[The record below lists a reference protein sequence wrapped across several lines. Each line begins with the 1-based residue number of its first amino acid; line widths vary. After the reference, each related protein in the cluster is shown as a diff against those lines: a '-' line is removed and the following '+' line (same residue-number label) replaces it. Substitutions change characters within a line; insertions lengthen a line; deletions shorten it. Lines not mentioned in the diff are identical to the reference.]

1 MEQPVSLRLA
11 RMGIRHRPFYRIVAA
26 HKEFQRDGRFLE
38 RLGTYDPLPREGV
51 KHVTIDL
58 ERTKY
63 WLSVGANP
71 TEPVAKLLAKIREPR
86 PEPVPGPGHDND
98 HEGNP
103 MSECDEDGDDDEDN
117 VDVEEAE

>member
-1 MEQPVSLRLA
+1 MCMYTCIVPLPSLQLA
-11 RMGIRHRPFYRIVAA
+11 HAASFLRPLPSFHRH
-26 HKEFQRDGRFLE
+26 

-71 TEPVAKLLAKIREPR
+71 TEPVAKLLAKVSRVQAAPHHR
-86 PEPVPGPGHDND
+86 H
-98 HEGNP
+98 
-103 MSECDEDGDDDEDN
+103 
-117 VDVEEAE
+117 